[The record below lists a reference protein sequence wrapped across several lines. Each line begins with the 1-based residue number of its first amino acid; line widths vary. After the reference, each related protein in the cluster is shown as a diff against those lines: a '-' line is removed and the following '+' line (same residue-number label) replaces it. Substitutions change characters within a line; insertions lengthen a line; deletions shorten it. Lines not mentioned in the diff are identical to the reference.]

1 MSEHSDREPNVVV
14 ERRSG
19 GGIGLFLL
27 GAVVGAGLAL
37 LYAPQAGV
45 DTRADLR
52 RGARRARRKA
62 REFAAEATD
71 AVQDV
76 VQDVVHDVQD
86 VVRSGRAAAR
96 DVAGEAREAL
106 ERRLAR
112 HGRAAGDDER

>member
-1 MSEHSDREPNVVV
+1 MSEQSEREPNVVV

-37 LYAPQAGV
+37 LYAPQSGV

-52 RGARRARRKA
+52 RGARRARRSA

-71 AVQDV
+71 V
-76 VQDVVHDVQD
+76 VQDVV
-86 VVRSGRAAAR
+86 RTTRATAK

-112 HGRAAGDDER
+112 HGRAAEAEDT

>member
-1 MSEHSDREPNVVV
+1 MSEQSEREPNVVV

-37 LYAPQAGV
+37 LYAPQSGT

-76 VQDVVHDVQD
+76 AQD
-86 VVRSGRAAAR
+86 VVRTARATAK

-112 HGRAAGDDER
+112 HGRAAKDDET

>member
-1 MSEHSDREPNVVV
+1 MSDQSGREPAVVV

-52 RGARRARRKA
+52 RSVRRARRKA
-62 REFAAEATD
+62 RAFAEEATD
-71 AVQDV
+71 AVQEIA
-76 VQDVVHDVQD
+76 
-86 VVRSGRAAAR
+86 RTTRAAAK
-96 DVAGEAREAL
+96 DAAGEAREAL

-112 HGRAAGDDER
+112 HGRVVENDDSEDNGV

>member
-1 MSEHSDREPNVVV
+1 MSEQSEREPNVVV

-37 LYAPQAGV
+37 LYAPQSGV

-52 RGARRARRKA
+52 RGARRARRSA

-71 AVQDV
+71 V
-76 VQDVVHDVQD
+76 VQDVV
-86 VVRSGRAAAR
+86 RTTRATAK

-112 HGRAAGDDER
+112 HGRAAEAEET

>member
-1 MSEHSDREPNVVV
+1 MSEQSEREPNVVV

-37 LYAPQAGV
+37 LYAPQSGV

-52 RGARRARRKA
+52 RGARRARRSA

-71 AVQDV
+71 V
-76 VQDVVHDVQD
+76 VQDVV
-86 VVRSGRAAAR
+86 RTTRATAK

-112 HGRAAGDDER
+112 HGRAAEADET

>member
-1 MSEHSDREPNVVV
+1 MSEQSEREPNVVV

-62 REFAAEATD
+62 RDFAAEASE
-71 AVQDV
+71 V
-76 VQDVVHDVQD
+76 VQDVV
-86 VVRSGRAAAR
+86 RTTRATAK

-112 HGRAAGDDER
+112 HGRAAEADET

>member
-1 MSEHSDREPNVVV
+1 MSEHNDREPNVVV

-37 LYAPQAGV
+37 LYAPQSG
-45 DTRADLR
+45 DETRADLR

-62 REFAAEATD
+62 RELAAEATD
-71 AVQDV
+71 AVQDIARTT
-76 VQDVVHDVQD
+76 
-86 VVRSGRAAAR
+86 RSAVKDA
-96 DVAGEAREAL
+96 AGEAREAL

-112 HGRAAGDDER
+112 HGRAADDDETEDIGV